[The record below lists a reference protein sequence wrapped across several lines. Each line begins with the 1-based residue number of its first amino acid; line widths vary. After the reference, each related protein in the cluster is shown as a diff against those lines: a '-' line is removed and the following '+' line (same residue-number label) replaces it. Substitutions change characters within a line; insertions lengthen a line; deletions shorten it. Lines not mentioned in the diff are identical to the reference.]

1 VDRSPSGHHP
11 GVIELRQLEAA
22 VEAAFGQTSRG
33 LAQWPDPH
41 PDHSAVPDEFYSRC
55 TNPAK
60 WRILAA
66 RTDAWLVALVDA
78 GFATVERDATVTW
91 TSQPGPVISH
101 SERALPVAAGAL
113 ELVVAHSRIDDVDD
127 AGLVLGVGNPA
138 ECVDWFPDCGC
149 DACDSGSQNELDNL
163 DNHLRSVV
171 TGSFRRLRDGDRVIT
186 VVGDN
191 WRASGLHT
199 RLRRVGRQ
207 VEDVLANPGGWDA
220 LTGRSWLDVTT

>member
-1 VDRSPSGHHP
+1 M
-11 GVIELRQLEAA
+11 IELRELEAA
-22 VEAAFGQTSRG
+22 VESAFGQTSRG
-33 LAQWPDPH
+33 LARWPDPH
-41 PDHSAVPDEFYSRC
+41 PDHSAVPDESYSRC

-66 RTDAWLVALVDA
+66 RTDAWLIALVEADL
-78 GFATVERDATVTW
+78 ATVERDATVTW

-149 DACDSGSQNELDNL
+149 DACDSGSQNELDHL

-171 TGSFRRLRDGDRVIT
+171 TGSFRRLSEGDRVIT
-186 VVGDN
+186 ALGADE
-191 WRASGLHT
+191 WSASGF
-199 RLRRVGRQ
+199 RAGARRIGRQ
-207 VEDVLANPGGWDA
+207 VEDVLANPDGWHE
-220 LTGRSWLDVTT
+220 LTGPSWLDA